1 MAPSASAHDAPAAR
15 WLPSAMGPVHYVVV
29 IDWPEHDGPVAL
41 YFGVSLATL
50 SHSREFG
57 SSRNGRMRTLSTD
70 LPAWHAHEF

>member
-1 MAPSASAHDAPAAR
+1 MDI
-15 WLPSAMGPVHYVVV
+15 VHYVIV
-29 IDWPEHDGPVAL
+29 INRLERERPVAL